1 MLNNGPKHFK
11 SSPDQRVAPL
21 LRPVYPKLNKFCQAN
36 NASHSNAET
45 GTHVY
50 RYIIHTLSLSLSLI
64 SLLTFLGPKSNSTL
78 ATHLNSIT
86 TKQKLEVTI
95 YKKKEREKKDTRV
108 RLIARKSDLKEIKIT
123 DYSFN

>member
-1 MLNNGPKHFK
+1 MMLNNGPKHFK

-50 RYIIHTLSLSLSLI
+50 RYIIHTLSLSLLFHSSRSSGQSQI
-64 SLLTFLGPKSNSTL
+64 LLWP
-78 ATHLNSIT
+78 HI
-86 TKQKLEVTI
+86 
-95 YKKKEREKKDTRV
+95 
-108 RLIARKSDLKEIKIT
+108 EIP
-123 DYSFN
+123 